1 VIGAKNV
8 AGTVDEK
15 DVVAFLQG
23 LGGNG
28 RLGFLCG
35 GHDDR

>member
-8 AGTVDEK
+8 AGTVDQK
-15 DVVAFLQG
+15 DVVAFLQR
-23 LGGNG
+23 LGGG